1 MIEGIDALWVVIASA
16 LVFLM
21 QAGFLCL
28 ESGMTRSKNSINVA
42 IKNFADFSLSTI
54 VFWIFGFGFM
64 FGTSNGGW
72 FGTDFFVLDFG
83 AEDPSLTLFFVFQ
96 VMFCGASVTILSGIV
111 AERMKLVAYLLV
123 SLIVAG
129 FLYPIAGH
137 WSWANL
143 DGSGGSGWLAEMG
156 FIDFAGSTVV
166 HSVGGWAGLAL
177 VIIIG
182 PRIGRFVE
190 SAENARISPSNLPL
204 ATLGAI
210 FLFIGWLGFNGGST
224 LAMNETVPAIL
235 VNTIIAGC
243 VGAMSAGGLR
253 YVVSQALDVEHFLNG
268 ALGGLVAVTA
278 NCYAVSTGA
287 AALIGLVGGMLVVFF
302 AHLLEHYKID
312 DAVGAIPVHLG
323 AGMWG
328 TLATGLYGDL
338 DILGTGLTRL
348 EQIYVQ
354 GLGVLVY
361 GIWTFGLAF
370 LLFYI
375 LNRIMPFR
383 VSQEEELAGL
393 NYSEHG
399 IQHEDELNSAS
410 LAGERNE

>member
-182 PRIGRFVE
+182 PRIGRFVQTAD
-190 SAENARISPSNLPL
+190 SSRISPSNLPL

-224 LAMNETVPAIL
+224 LAMNDTVPAIL
-235 VNTIIAGC
+235 ANTIIAGC
-243 VGAMSAGGLR
+243 VGAISAGGLR
-253 YVVSQALDVEHFLNG
+253 YVVRQALDVEHFLNG

-375 LNRIMPFR
+375 LNRIIPFR
-383 VSQEEELAGL
+383 VSKEEELVGL

-399 IQHEDELNSAS
+399 IQHEDELNNAS
-410 LAGERNE
+410 LVGERNE

>member
-182 PRIGRFVE
+182 PRIGRFVK
-190 SAENARISPSNLPL
+190 SAENTRISPSNLPL

-243 VGAMSAGGLR
+243 VGAISAGGLR
-253 YVVSQALDVEHFLNG
+253 LS
-268 ALGGLVAVTA
+268 
-278 NCYAVSTGA
+278 
-287 AALIGLVGGMLVVFF
+287 LI
-302 AHLLEHYKID
+302 HI
-312 DAVGAIPVHLG
+312 
-323 AGMWG
+323 
-328 TLATGLYGDL
+328 
-338 DILGTGLTRL
+338 
-348 EQIYVQ
+348 
-354 GLGVLVY
+354 
-361 GIWTFGLAF
+361 
-370 LLFYI
+370 
-375 LNRIMPFR
+375 
-383 VSQEEELAGL
+383 
-393 NYSEHG
+393 
-399 IQHEDELNSAS
+399 
-410 LAGERNE
+410 